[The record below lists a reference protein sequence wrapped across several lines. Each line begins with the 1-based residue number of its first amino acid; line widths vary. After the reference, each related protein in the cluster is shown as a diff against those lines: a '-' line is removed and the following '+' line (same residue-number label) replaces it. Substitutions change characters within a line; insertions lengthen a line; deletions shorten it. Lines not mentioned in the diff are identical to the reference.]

1 MPSKIN
7 PNDWDTFFSSSG
19 PRRSGPLGVFVRT
32 VVVLAVAGG
41 VIYGLLTF
49 NKGIQ
54 AKKAVQAETAL
65 ALAPTQTARAF
76 ANMLERTAQ
85 AQPTAKPN
93 LPTGRVLAQSPLRRD
108 PNNDAP
114 SAGLVNPNDSI
125 FYIES
130 REVEGQLWWN
140 IQLNERANTAIE
152 GAEPGAQGWVPASA
166 VTQPSAPPPPVAT
179 EVVAVGSPVPPSLP
193 PVTLNGAQLNLYRDP
208 KTSISVS
215 RDTRWNPQG
224 LAGLETS
231 LGVFLAPAGDSGEG
245 VIAAKVIGQA
255 QDQNGYLAAVGAIA
269 NLLAKPGTQPALSPL
284 GTGGQGSDGIV
295 TLVRSVGG
303 QDITVKGRYLAK
315 PAPGN
320 SVGVVLA
327 FVPENSYTANEAVL
341 TQIIQGVIFQ

>member
-1 MPSKIN
+1 VPSKIN

-32 VVVLAVAGG
+32 VVVLAVVGG
-41 VIYGLLTF
+41 IAYGLSMF
-49 NKGIQ
+49 NAQLQ
-54 AKKAVQAETAL
+54 AKKAVQEQTTL
-65 ALAPTQTARAF
+65 ALAPTRTALAF

-93 LPTGRVLAQSPLRRD
+93 LPTGRVLAQAPLRKE
-108 PNNDAP
+108 PNEG
-114 SAGLVNPNDSI
+114 SGSSGLVNPNDSI
-125 FYIES
+125 YYIES
-130 REVEGQLWWN
+130 RDVEGQLWWN

-152 GAEPGAQGWVPASA
+152 GAEPGAQGWVPASS
-166 VTQPSAPPPPVAT
+166 VTQPSAPPPTQPVPVA
-179 EVVAVGSPVPPSLP
+179 EGSPVPPSLP

-215 RDTRWNPQG
+215 RDPRWNPQG
-224 LAGLETS
+224 LPTLS
-231 LGVFLAPAGDSGEG
+231 LGIFLAPAVDSGEG
-245 VIAAKVIGQA
+245 VIAAKVIDQA

-327 FVPENSYTANEAVL
+327 FVPENSYTANEGVL
-341 TQIIQGVIFQ
+341 NQIIQGVIFQ